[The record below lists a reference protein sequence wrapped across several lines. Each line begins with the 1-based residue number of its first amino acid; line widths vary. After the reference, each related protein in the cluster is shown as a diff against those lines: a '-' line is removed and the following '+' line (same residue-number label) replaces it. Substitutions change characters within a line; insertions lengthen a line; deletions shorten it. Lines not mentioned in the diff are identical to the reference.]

1 MTEDMSKLYKAR
13 QEIKLSRI
21 CMRAVKGAL
30 PDGTGRIG
38 VDLNAPMSS
47 CASVDTCFMSSV
59 FAPLAEAH
67 SEVL

>member
-1 MTEDMSKLYKAR
+1 MTEDMSKLHKA
-13 QEIKLSRI
+13 QAGNKIKPYLYESS
-21 CMRAVKGAL
+21 KGAL
-30 PDGTGRIG
+30 PRHRKNS

-47 CASVDTCFMSSV
+47 CAIVDTCFMSSV